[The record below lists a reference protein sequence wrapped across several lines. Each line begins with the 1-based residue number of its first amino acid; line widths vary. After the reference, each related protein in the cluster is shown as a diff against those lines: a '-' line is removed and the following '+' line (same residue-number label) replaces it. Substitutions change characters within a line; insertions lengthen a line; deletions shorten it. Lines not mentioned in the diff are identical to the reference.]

1 MCAADS
7 RARRPALFASAPPGL
22 PRARPPQQSSAP
34 KGSVDALLL
43 KLLLRRAAAYVEL
56 GRMEDA
62 LGEYEEAHALAPDN
76 GAVNDALRQL
86 RARSRPAS

>member
-1 MCAADS
+1 
-7 RARRPALFASAPPGL
+7 
-22 PRARPPQQSSAP
+22 
-34 KGSVDALLL
+34 
-43 KLLLRRAAAYVEL
+43 
-56 GRMEDA
+56 MEDA